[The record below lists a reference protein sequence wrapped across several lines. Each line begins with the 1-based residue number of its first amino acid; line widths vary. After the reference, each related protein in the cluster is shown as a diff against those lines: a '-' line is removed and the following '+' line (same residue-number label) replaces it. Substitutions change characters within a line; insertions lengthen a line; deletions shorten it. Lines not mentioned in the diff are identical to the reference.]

1 MRLSLVFRY
10 VGFILLLNSF
20 FLLLSAGVSL
30 YYQDGAFFSL
40 LYSSVMAFLFGIF
53 PLVFVPPAENITN
66 SEGLVIVVASW
77 LLSCLVGMIPYLMWG
92 GEFTLT
98 NAWFE
103 SVSGYTTTGSTILM
117 DIESLPRGILF
128 WRASTHWMGGVGIII
143 FVLSVLPSMGI
154 AGLILYR
161 AEMTTAAINQ
171 FKLRA
176 RETVKIILYV
186 YIGLTF
192 LEAMALMI
200 AGLSPYDAFTHSFA
214 TIATGGFSTKNMSIA
229 AFNSLTVE
237 VIIMVF
243 MLLAGMN
250 FTLLYAA
257 IIGRFSALIKNTALK
272 YYLFA
277 NFIGITLVSINTFGA
292 QFETF
297 GEAIRYSSFQVLS
310 VGTSTGFA
318 TSDSS
323 VWPYF
328 SQLIIIF
335 FTLQCASAG
344 STSGGIKVDRVM
356 VMIKSVSRRLKK
368 IMYPNAVIPVL
379 MNKQSVDEEA
389 VEGSVLYIVF
399 YMMII
404 LFSSMILTFLDVDT
418 MAAFSGS
425 AACMGNVGPGMSTVG
440 SLENYAMIPNLGKL
454 VLTLT
459 MLLGR
464 LEIYG
469 FIIFFIPKTWRK

>member
-1 MRLSLVFRY
+1 MRLTLVFRY

-20 FLLLSAGVSL
+20 FLLLSAGVSY
-30 YYQDGAFFSL
+30 YYQDGAFFLL
-40 LYSSVMAFLFGIF
+40 LYSAIMAFLFGIF
-53 PLVFVPPAENITN
+53 PLIFVPPAENINN

-77 LLSCLVGMIPYLMWG
+77 LLSCLIGMIPYLMWG
-92 GEFTLT
+92 GEFSFT

-103 SVSGYTTTGSTILM
+103 SVSGYTTTGSTILA
-117 DIESLPRGILF
+117 DIEAIPKSILF

-176 RETVKIILYV
+176 RESVKIILYV

-192 LEAMALMI
+192 LETISLI
-200 AGLSPYDAFTHSFA
+200 FAGLSLYEAVTHSFA
-214 TIATGGFSTKNMSIA
+214 TIATGGFSTKNLSIA
-229 AFNSLTVE
+229 SFNSVTVE
-237 VIIMVF
+237 VVIMVF
-243 MLLAGMN
+243 MIFAGTN

-257 IIGRFSALIKNTALK
+257 IIGRFSALFKNTALK
-272 YYLFA
+272 YYLLA
-277 NFIGITLVSINTFGA
+277 NFIGISFVTINNLGTMFDSL
-292 QFETF
+292 
-297 GEAIRYSSFQVLS
+297 GESLRYSSFQILS

-318 TSDSS
+318 TADSS
-323 VWPYF
+323 IWPYF

-356 VMIKSVSRRLKK
+356 IVFKSITRRLKK
-368 IMYPNAVIPVL
+368 VMYPNAVIPIYL
-379 MNKQSVDEEA
+379 NKESVEESA
-389 VEGSVLYIVF
+389 VEGTILYVIF

-404 LFSSMILTFLDVDT
+404 FISTLALTYFDVDI

-440 SLENYAMIPNLGKL
+440 SLENYASIPNMGKL

-469 FIIFFIPKTWRK
+469 FIIFFIPKTWKK

>member
-20 FLLLSAGVSL
+20 FLLLSAGVSF
-30 YYQDGAFFSL
+30 YYNDGAFFSL
-40 LYSSVMAFLFGIF
+40 LYSAVMAFLFGVF
-53 PLVFVPPAENITN
+53 PLIFVPPAENINN

-77 LLSCLVGMIPYLMWG
+77 LLSCLVGMIPYMMWG

-103 SVSGYTTTGSTILM
+103 SVSGYTTTGATILV
-117 DIESLPRGILF
+117 DIESLPEGILF

-186 YIGLTF
+186 YLGLTF
-192 LEAMALMI
+192 LESIALMI
-200 AGLSPYDAFTHSFA
+200 AGLSPYDAVTHSFA
-214 TIATGGFSTKNMSIA
+214 TIATGGFSTKNLSIA
-229 AFNSLTVE
+229 SFDSLTVE
-237 VIIMVF
+237 VIIMIF
-243 MLLAGMN
+243 MIFAGTN

-257 IIGRFSALIKNTALK
+257 IIGKFSALLKNTALK
-272 YYLFA
+272 YYLLA
-277 NFIGITLVSINTFGA
+277 NLIGITLVTLNNFGSM
-292 QFETF
+292 FDSL
-297 GEAIRYSSFQVLS
+297 GESLRYSSFQILS

-318 TSDSS
+318 TADSS
-323 VWPYF
+323 VWPHF
-328 SQLIIIF
+328 AQLIIIF

-356 VMIKSVSRRLKK
+356 IMIKSVSRRLKK
-368 IMYPNAVIPVL
+368 VMYPNAVIPITL
-379 MNKQSVDEEA
+379 NKESVEEEA
-389 VEGSVLYIVF
+389 IDGSVLYIVF

-404 LFSSMILTFLDVDT
+404 FISTLLLTYFDVDI

-440 SLENYAMIPNLGKL
+440 SLENYASIQNSGKL
-454 VLTLT
+454 ILTLT

-469 FIIFFIPKTWRK
+469 FIIFFLPKTWKK

>member
-1 MRLSLVFRY
+1 
-10 VGFILLLNSF
+10 
-20 FLLLSAGVSL
+20 
-30 YYQDGAFFSL
+30 
-40 LYSSVMAFLFGIF
+40 MAFLFGIF
-53 PLVFVPPAENITN
+53 PLIFVPPAENINN

-77 LLSCLVGMIPYLMWG
+77 LLSCLIGMIPYLMWG
-92 GEFTLT
+92 GEFSFT

-103 SVSGYTTTGSTILM
+103 SVSGYTTTGSTILA
-117 DIESLPRGILF
+117 DIEAIPKSILF

-176 RETVKIILYV
+176 RESVKIILYV

-192 LEAMALMI
+192 LETISLI
-200 AGLSPYDAFTHSFA
+200 FAGLSLYEAVTHSFA
-214 TIATGGFSTKNMSIA
+214 TIATGGFSTKNLSIA
-229 AFNSLTVE
+229 SFNSVTVE
-237 VIIMVF
+237 VVIMVF
-243 MLLAGMN
+243 MIFAGTN

-257 IIGRFSALIKNTALK
+257 IIGRFSALFKNTALK
-272 YYLFA
+272 YYLLA
-277 NFIGITLVSINTFGA
+277 NFIGISFVTINNLGTMFDSL
-292 QFETF
+292 
-297 GEAIRYSSFQVLS
+297 GESLRYSSFQILS

-318 TSDSS
+318 TADSS
-323 VWPYF
+323 IWPYF

-356 VMIKSVSRRLKK
+356 IVFKSITRRLKK
-368 IMYPNAVIPVL
+368 VMYPNAVIPIYL
-379 MNKQSVDEEA
+379 NKESVEESA
-389 VEGSVLYIVF
+389 VEGTILYVIF

-404 LFSSMILTFLDVDT
+404 FISTLALTYFDVDI

-440 SLENYAMIPNLGKL
+440 SLENYASIPNMGKL

-469 FIIFFIPKTWRK
+469 FIIFFIPKTWKK